1 MSLQR
6 ASLIATVVLLGAACA
21 DEADDSG
28 SVFSTGVGAD
38 DEAGDGV
45 EDAGDEAEDTGE
57 AGPALDMSEGG
68 QGEGMMEAGDEPGC
82 TKVDLLFVIDDSI
95 SMAGEQANLIASF
108 PEFIAGIQ
116 DTLAN
121 ADSYHVGVVTTNAY
135 AYNAG
140 GCQQMGA
147 LVTQTGGASASGQV
161 CGPFAAGRYMS
172 DADDLQATFACVAQV
187 GIDGPTDERPME
199 SLEIALGSAHAGAGG
214 CNEGFLR
221 NDALLVVVLITDEED
236 DHFMLYNTL
245 EGSPGDPPD
254 WFAAVAAAKGMES
267 NAAILSIIGGQPG
280 NVCPEPSG
288 VDGAE
293 DAPRLRA
300 FTEMF
305 THGFLGDVCAPS
317 YGPFFDEAIA
327 VVETACEGFVPIP

>member
-1 MSLQR
+1 MSSTIF
-6 ASLIATVVLLGAACA
+6 ASGGAE
-21 DEADDSG
+21 DG
-28 SVFSTGVGAD
+28 M
-38 DEAGDGV
+38 EAG
-45 EDAGDEAEDTGE
+45 GDEGEDTGE
-57 AGPALDMSEGG
+57 GGSGPVLDLADDGQAEGTL
-68 QGEGMMEAGDEPGC
+68 EAGDEPGC

-108 PEFIAGIQ
+108 PEFISGIQ
-116 DTLAN
+116 DALGN

-135 AYNAG
+135 AFNAG
-140 GCQQMGA
+140 GCQEIGA

-161 CGPFAAGRYMS
+161 CGPFADGRYMS
-172 DADDLQATFACVAQV
+172 DADDLEATFACVAQV
-187 GIDGPTDERPME
+187 GIDGPTDERPMQA
-199 SLEIALGSAHAGAGG
+199 LQIALGPAYAGMGS
-214 CNEGFLR
+214 CNAGFLR

-236 DHFMLYNTL
+236 DHYMLYNTL

-254 WFAAVAAAKGMES
+254 WYSAVTAAKGMET

-327 VVETACEGFVPIP
+327 VVETACDGFVPIP